1 MQSDDL
7 DTRMRLQAFEHV
19 QRLSEL
25 HDHLTADQLRGG
37 FTYQG
42 KRVPLINPQRGIFT
56 PRQMRYLL
64 SITTVF
70 PRTGARVWY
79 DDQLVAQWQ
88 IFQQDQTV
96 DYDFMGQDPEA
107 ADNRWL
113 REASENQIPIIYFLG
128 IAPGCYQAIV
138 PTFIAGCDRAAL
150 KAQIIFGTPGQGM
163 IAPPQT
169 TAERRY
175 GLQLVQQ
182 RLHQASFRQAVL
194 TAYDGRCAISRLAE
208 HQLLDAA
215 HIISDKDRPLGQPI
229 VQNGLLLSKIHHTA
243 FDRHLIGIDPDYRL
257 HVSEQLMVQEDGPML
272 EALKRLHGG
281 FIRLPNRHQDRPD
294 RDRLALRFERFK
306 SAA

>member
-1 MQSDDL
+1 MKSENV
-7 DTRMRLQAFEHV
+7 DTPMRLQAFAHV

-25 HDHLTADQLRGG
+25 HDHLTAKVLRRG
-37 FTYQG
+37 FMFEG
-42 KRVPLINPQRGIFT
+42 KRVPLINPRRGIFK
-56 PRQMRYLL
+56 PRQMHYLL
-64 SITTVF
+64 SIRTVF
-70 PRTGARVWY
+70 PRSGARVWY
-79 DDQLVAQWQ
+79 DDQRLAHRQ

-96 DYDFMGQDPEA
+96 DYAFMGQNAEA

-138 PTFIAGCDRAAL
+138 TTFVSGWDRAAL
-150 KAQIIFGTPGQGM
+150 KAQLIFGTPRQGI

-175 GLQLVQQ
+175 GLHLVQQ

-194 TAYDGRCAISRLAE
+194 AAYDGRCAISRLAE

-215 HIISDKDRPLGQPI
+215 HIISDSNEPLGQPI
-229 VQNGLLLSKIHHTA
+229 VQNGLLLSRIHHTA
-243 FDRHLIGIDPDYRL
+243 FDRHLIGLDPDYRQ

-272 EALKRLHGG
+272 EALKQLHGG
-281 FIRLPNRHQDRPD
+281 FIRLPNRQQDRPD
-294 RDRLALRFERFK
+294 RDRLALRFEHFK